1 RRCWANTPPR
11 SCANSAAPPPRRHER
26 KTKQRRISVRSKR
39 LAPLRCAP
47 GGTFMP
53 VGGRVKTELRNQIKE
68 LLKEG
73 YTQIAI
79 ALELNKAPSTIAH
92 HVRALGV
99 PPRKFF
105 RALPLQ
111 DGKRRC
117 DVCHRLKIADLF
129 PSGANPTCTRCT
141 IQQRAAAIKR

>member
-1 RRCWANTPPR
+1 MRA
-11 SCANSAAPPPRRHER
+11 S
-26 KTKQRRISVRSKR
+26 
-39 LAPLRCAP
+39 
-47 GGTFMP
+47 
-53 VGGRVKTELRNQIKE
+53 GRVNTEIRKRVKE
-68 LLKEG
+68 LLREG

-79 ALELNKAPSTIAH
+79 ALELEKAPSTIAH

-99 PPRKFF
+99 APRKFF

-117 DVCHRLKIADLF
+117 DMCRRLKVADLF

-141 IQQRAAAIKR
+141 LKLRAAVVN

>member
-1 RRCWANTPPR
+1 MN
-11 SCANSAAPPPRRHER
+11 
-26 KTKQRRISVRSKR
+26 
-39 LAPLRCAP
+39 
-47 GGTFMP
+47 
-53 VGGRVKTELRNQIKE
+53 VGGKGNSPIRKRVKE

-79 ALELNKAPSTIAH
+79 AMELEKAPSTIAH

-105 RALPLQ
+105 RALPLR

-117 DVCHRLKIADLF
+117 DVCHRMKLADLF

-141 IQQRAAAIKR
+141 LKLRMAARN

>member
-1 RRCWANTPPR
+1 MRA
-11 SCANSAAPPPRRHER
+11 
-26 KTKQRRISVRSKR
+26 
-39 LAPLRCAP
+39 
-47 GGTFMP
+47 
-53 VGGRVKTELRNQIKE
+53 GGRVNTEIRKRVKE
-68 LLKEG
+68 MLKEG

-79 ALELNKAPSTIAH
+79 AMELEKAPSTIAH

-99 PPRKFF
+99 APRKFF

-117 DVCHRLKIADLF
+117 GVCHRLKLGDLF

-141 IQQRAAAIKR
+141 LKLRAAVVN

>member
-1 RRCWANTPPR
+1 MRA
-11 SCANSAAPPPRRHER
+11 
-26 KTKQRRISVRSKR
+26 
-39 LAPLRCAP
+39 
-47 GGTFMP
+47 
-53 VGGRVKTELRNQIKE
+53 GGRVKTEIRKRVKE
-68 LLKEG
+68 LLREG

-79 ALELNKAPSTIAH
+79 ASELEKAPSTIAH

-99 PPRKFF
+99 APRKFF

-117 DVCHRLKIADLF
+117 DVCRRLKLADLF

-141 IQQRAAAIKR
+141 IKLRAASMN

>member
-1 RRCWANTPPR
+1 MRP
-11 SCANSAAPPPRRHER
+11 
-26 KTKQRRISVRSKR
+26 
-39 LAPLRCAP
+39 
-47 GGTFMP
+47 
-53 VGGRVKTELRNQIKE
+53 GGRVKTEIRKRVKE

-73 YTQIAI
+73 YTQTAI
-79 ALELNKAPSTIAH
+79 ASELEKAPSTIAH

-99 PPRKFF
+99 APRKFF

-117 DVCHRLKIADLF
+117 DVCRRVKLADLF

-141 IQQRAAAIKR
+141 LKLRAAAMN

>member
-1 RRCWANTPPR
+1 MRA
-11 SCANSAAPPPRRHER
+11 
-26 KTKQRRISVRSKR
+26 
-39 LAPLRCAP
+39 
-47 GGTFMP
+47 
-53 VGGRVKTELRNQIKE
+53 GGRVNTEIRKRVKE
-68 LLKEG
+68 LLREG

-79 ALELNKAPSTIAH
+79 ALELEKAPSTIAH

-99 PPRKFF
+99 APRKFF

-117 DVCHRLKIADLF
+117 DICRRLKVADLF

-141 IQQRAAAIKR
+141 LKLRAAAVN